1 MNPGSTATF
10 INENEYIHLDLTE
23 LTEDAQD
30 FFATCTTPLSQKFS
44 KYIHKTFK
52 ADMSWQVKVA
62 ST

>member
-52 ADMSWQVKVA
+52 ADMS
-62 ST
+62 